1 MTNTH
6 QSDLL
11 NKKKLPLTNF
21 NEIFYA
27 IRKNLHIKQ
36 SRKYQA
42 DSLLKKAKCKF
53 FQIIHEIMRY
63 CLSIKVKRLPQ
74 PFITNITIEYNRY
87 YLEKT
92 IIQIYKEFN
101 LISNQQKID
110 DEIIRIK
117 NKELFKDFYKYK
129 LEDLYNVYIES
140 ESYKKD
146 LNTIFAKNG
155 KNIGILYEFVS
166 KNLIHY
172 YKNNKSKTQKKDNSK
187 EYSNGSEEEIS
198 EKNVGKDDSKEY
210 SNDSEEEISEKNVE
224 KEKSLNEEFI

>member
-1 MTNTH
+1 MTNNLPISTKNINKKF
-6 QSDLL
+6 DLL
-11 NKKKLPLTNF
+11 NQKILPLNNF

-53 FQIIHEIMRY
+53 FQIVHGIMKY

-101 LISNQQKID
+101 LITNKIID
-110 DEIIRIK
+110 DEIIKIQ

-129 LEDLYNVYIES
+129 LEDLYNIYIES
-140 ESYKKD
+140 QCYKKD
-146 LNTIFAKNG
+146 LNEIFIKNG

-166 KNLIHY
+166 KNLIYY
-172 YKNNKSKTQKKDNSK
+172 YKNNKSKTPRKDEAK
-187 EYSNGSEEEIS
+187 ESG
-198 EKNVGKDDSKEY
+198 
-210 SNDSEEEISEKNVE
+210 NDSDDEINDNNGEKV
-224 KEKSLNEEFI
+224 KCSNENFI

>member
-1 MTNTH
+1 MTNNLPSSTKNIN
-6 QSDLL
+6 QKFNLL
-11 NKKKLPLTNF
+11 NQKILPLNNF

-53 FQIIHEIMRY
+53 FQIIHGIMKY

-101 LISNQQKID
+101 LITNKIID
-110 DEIIRIK
+110 DEIIKIQ

-129 LEDLYNVYIES
+129 LEDLYNIYIES
-140 ESYKKD
+140 QCYKKD
-146 LNTIFAKNG
+146 LNEIFIKNG

-166 KNLIHY
+166 KNLIYY
-172 YKNNKSKTQKKDNSK
+172 YKNNKSKTPRKDEAK
-187 EYSNGSEEEIS
+187 ESG
-198 EKNVGKDDSKEY
+198 
-210 SNDSEEEISEKNVE
+210 NDSDDEINDNNGEKV
-224 KEKSLNEEFI
+224 KCSNENFI

>member
-1 MTNTH
+1 MTNNLPISTKNINKKF
-6 QSDLL
+6 DLL
-11 NKKKLPLTNF
+11 NQKILPLNNF

-53 FQIIHEIMRY
+53 FQIIHGIMKY

-101 LISNQQKID
+101 LITNKIID
-110 DEIIRIK
+110 DEIIKIQ

-129 LEDLYNVYIES
+129 LEDLYNIYIES
-140 ESYKKD
+140 QCYKKD
-146 LNTIFAKNG
+146 LNEIFIKNG

-166 KNLIHY
+166 KNLIYY
-172 YKNNKSKTQKKDNSK
+172 YKNNKSKTPRKDEAK
-187 EYSNGSEEEIS
+187 ESG
-198 EKNVGKDDSKEY
+198 
-210 SNDSEEEISEKNVE
+210 NDSDDEINDNNGEKV
-224 KEKSLNEEFI
+224 KCSNENFI

>member
-1 MTNTH
+1 MTNNLPSSTKNIN
-6 QSDLL
+6 QKFNLL
-11 NKKKLPLTNF
+11 NQKILPLNNF

-53 FQIIHEIMRY
+53 FQIVHGIMKY

-101 LISNQQKID
+101 LITNKIID
-110 DEIIRIK
+110 DEIIKIQ

-129 LEDLYNVYIES
+129 LEDLYNIYIES
-140 ESYKKD
+140 QCYKKD
-146 LNTIFAKNG
+146 LNEIVIKNG

-166 KNLIHY
+166 KNLIYY
-172 YKNNKSKTQKKDNSK
+172 YKNNKSKTIRKDKDK
-187 EYSNGSEEEIS
+187 ESG
-198 EKNVGKDDSKEY
+198 
-210 SNDSEEEISEKNVE
+210 NDSDGEIIENNTE
-224 KEKSLNEEFI
+224 KENCSNKDFI